1 MEHVEGVLGSE
12 HLFDL
17 QSGFEGGGVIEIGLH
32 ALIFIVAETKANV
45 LGEVGVDKVRGKAAL
60 SGLAGDDGGDVAL
73 AVGEGFEEMLGIGWG
88 DESRVAAPDGE
99 DHGKAGEI
107 LPFLAEVE
115 SEKGEGGGVKVERG
129 VADDEGGVVVG
140 EHVVEDGFGDGDGG
154 MGVEF
159 AAKDDAGEHDGRA
172 GAAVDG
178 EGTDLVCG
186 DFRDKKDGA
195 DGAVAGYSD
204 AWYRGERLA
213 DHFDDGKQ
221 ADIGVARLDAV
232 GAFGGE
238 AVVQM
243 EGVAPA
249 AVFEAPNKGDGI
261 EIRNHG
267 DAWAGGV
274 GMHLNKRRTDF
285 ILA

>member
-1 MEHVEGVLGSE
+1 MEHVESLPGSE

-17 QSGFEGGGVIEIGLH
+17 QSGFKGGGVIEIGLH
-32 ALIFIVAETKANV
+32 ALIFIVAETKANM

-73 AVGEGFEEMLGIGWG
+73 AIGEGFEEMPGIGIG

-99 DHGKAGEI
+99 DHGEAGEI
-107 LPFLAEVE
+107 LPFPAEVE
-115 SEKGEGGGVKVERG
+115 SEKGENGGVEVERG

-140 EHVVEDGFGDGDGG
+140 EHVVEDGIGDGDGG

-159 AAKDDAGEHDGRA
+159 AAEDDAGEHDGGA

-178 EGTDLVCG
+178 EGTDLAWG
-186 DFRDKKDGA
+186 DFRDQKDGA
-195 DGAVAGYSD
+195 DGAVAGD
-204 AWYRGERLA
+204 AEARREGKGLA
-213 DHFDDGKQ
+213 GHFDDGEQ
-221 ADIGVARLDAV
+221 ADV
-232 GAFGGE
+232 GEAGLQTVRAFGGQ

-243 EGVAPA
+243 ERVAAA
-249 AVFEAPNKGDGI
+249 AVFEAPNEGDGI
-261 EIRNHG
+261 EIRNRG